1 MNARLDELQGCAGKK
16 QKLKDQHQSLWGG
29 MDFGAMFV
37 KKKSKLELEKEA
49 FLAREREEKEKS
61 LIDIQKK

>member
-1 MNARLDELQGCAGKK
+1 
-16 QKLKDQHQSLWGG
+16 

-49 FLAREREEKEKS
+49 FLARERQEKEKS
-61 LIDIQKK
+61 LIDI